1 MSKKSNTEVYDFD
14 KETMRKQILTTYEK
28 KSSSNKDFKFSLI
41 PISLVIIF
49 VGAFLIKNV
58 TFSKIVY
65 TRTSDASIN
74 VNEVIEEMSAFK
86 QSSSEPKTET
96 SNINLVWPNILKD
109 GITLPKDLTK
119 ENGYAIYT
127 KNSETGQY
135 TDLNSYVYE
144 YFNNSDKRKIR
155 LAFSETEKPLRDYYF
170 NTQNAKKSNIN
181 NYELVIFQYGDTF
194 YTEFTYKEY
203 NFDIETTNVTKT
215 ELTSLLKSILK

>member
-14 KETMRKQILTTYEK
+14 KDTMKKQILTTYEK
-28 KSSSNKDFKFSLI
+28 KSSSNKYFKLSLI
-41 PISLVIIF
+41 PLSLVIIF
-49 VGAFLIKNV
+49 VGVFLIKNI
-58 TFSKIVY
+58 TFSKNVY
-65 TRTSDASIN
+65 TRASGASIN
-74 VNEVIEEMSAFK
+74 VNEVIEEASAFK
-86 QSSSEPKTET
+86 QTSSEPKTET

-170 NTQNAKKSNIN
+170 NTQNTKKSNIN

-194 YTEFTYKEY
+194 YTEFTYKGY
-203 NFDIETTNVTKT
+203 NFDIETTNITKT

>member
-1 MSKKSNTEVYDFD
+1 M
-14 KETMRKQILTTYEK
+14 
-28 KSSSNKDFKFSLI
+28 
-41 PISLVIIF
+41 
-49 VGAFLIKNV
+49 
-58 TFSKIVY
+58 
-65 TRTSDASIN
+65 
-74 VNEVIEEMSAFK
+74 EEMSALK

-144 YFNNSDKRKIR
+144 YSNNSDKRKIR

-170 NTQNAKKSNIN
+170 NTQNTKKSNIN
-181 NYELVIFQYGDTF
+181 NYELLIFQYSDTF
-194 YTEFTYKEY
+194 YTEFSYKGY
-203 NFDIETTNVTKT
+203 NFDIETNNITKA

>member
-1 MSKKSNTEVYDFD
+1 MSKKSNTKVYDFD

-28 KSSSNKDFKFSLI
+28 KSSSNKYFKLSLI
-41 PISLVIIF
+41 PLSLVIIF
-49 VGAFLIKNV
+49 VGVFLIKNI
-58 TFSKIVY
+58 TFSKNVY
-65 TRTSDASIN
+65 TRASDTFIN

-86 QSSSEPKTET
+86 QSSSDPKTET

-155 LAFSETEKPLRDYYF
+155 LAFSETEKPLKDYYF

-181 NYELVIFQYGDTF
+181 NYELVIFQYGNTF
-194 YTEFTYKEY
+194 YTEFKYKEY
-203 NFDIETTNVTKT
+203 NFDIETTNITKD

>member
-14 KETMRKQILTTYEK
+14 KETMKKQILTTYEEK
-28 KSSSNKDFKFSLI
+28 NSSNKYFKLSLI
-41 PISLVIIF
+41 PLSLVIIF
-49 VGAFLIKNV
+49 VGVFLIKNI
-58 TFSKIVY
+58 TFSKNVY
-65 TRTSDASIN
+65 TRASGTSIN
-74 VNEVIEEMSAFK
+74 VNEVIEEASAFK

-170 NTQNAKKSNIN
+170 NTQNAVINISSAVCGA
-181 NYELVIFQYGDTF
+181 YV
-194 YTEFTYKEY
+194 
-203 NFDIETTNVTKT
+203 
-215 ELTSLLKSILK
+215 